1 MAVNDPRIMIVGCGP
16 GSPDYLTSAAAK
28 AVARAEVIL
37 GSKRLLAL
45 FNEDESPRIEL
56 PARVE
61 PALEMIAQ
69 HAAERRVAVLV
80 SGSPGLFSL
89 AKAVVGRF
97 GREHCRIIPAVSSV
111 QVAFARL
118 GLDWADARIL
128 SAHGSL
134 PEVTAEEL
142 ADYPKIAVLAGTE
155 QAVRWVCDV
164 AGKLQESHE
173 LFVCENLTL
182 DNEQVRSVDPAEFE
196 GIQPGSLTIMVLV
209 AQLNRRD
216 TT

>member
-1 MAVNDPRIMIVGCGP
+1 MAVDAPKITIVGCGP
-16 GSPDYLTSAAAK
+16 GSADYLTPAAAK
-28 AVARAEVIL
+28 AVAQAEVVL
-37 GSKRLLAL
+37 GSKRLLGL
-45 FNEDESPRIEL
+45 FDEDESPRIEL
-56 PARVE
+56 PARVD
-61 PALEMIAQ
+61 PALELIAG

-142 ADYPKIAVLAGTE
+142 AGCPKIAVLAGTE

-164 AGKLQESHE
+164 ARELQESHQ

-182 DNEQVRSVDPAEFE
+182 DNEQVRSVDPEEFE
-196 GIQPGSLTIMVLV
+196 GLRPDSLTIMVLV
-209 AQLNRRD
+209 VRLNRRE

>member
-1 MAVNDPRIMIVGCGP
+1 MAVDDPRITIVGCGP
-16 GSPDYLTSAAAK
+16 GSPDYLTPAAAK
-28 AVARAEVIL
+28 AVARAEIIL
-37 GSKRLLAL
+37 GSKRLLGL
-45 FNEDESPRIEL
+45 FGEDESPRIEL

-97 GREHCRIIPAVSSV
+97 GREGCRIIPAVSSV

-134 PEVTAEEL
+134 PQVTAEQL
-142 ADYPKIAVLAGTE
+142 ADCPKIAVLAGTE

-164 AGKLQESHE
+164 ARKLRESHQ
-173 LFVCENLTL
+173 LFVCEDLTL
-182 DNEQVRSVDPAEFE
+182 DNEQVRSVGPPQFE
-196 GIQPGSLTIMVLV
+196 QLRPGSLTIMVLV
-209 AQLNRRD
+209 AQAGKQ
-216 TT
+216 